1 MNDLIYYVLFISVT
15 HAIVNLVEMGYFRF
29 GVFIQ
34 HAYSSLKL
42 RWGKLHANQQTSQPR
57 VLELHTILPTTY
69 NPSEGI
75 GSEYCECLLM
85 LSWSILFSS
94 AFPIVSVVL
103 TIVFLARC
111 RLLLHCMLVLRSN
124 MLPQDMNTSSH
135 WFMVLKFVIVTSVFT
150 NATIL
155 AFVSKN
161 AEFQKLS
168 LAFSSDSQASFP
180 VEPCKSSFFC
190 SCHHF
195 LR

>member
-1 MNDLIYYVLFISVT
+1 MNDLIYYVLFASVA
-15 HAIVNLVEMGYFRF
+15 HAIVNLVEMGYFRL

-34 HAYSSLKL
+34 YVYSSIKR
-42 RWGKLHANQQTSQPR
+42 RWNILHVNHEPSRPR

-69 NPSEGI
+69 YPSEGI
-75 GSEYCECLLM
+75 SCEYSDCLLM

-94 AFPIVSVVL
+94 AFPIVSVIL

-124 MLPQDMNTSSH
+124 MLPQDMNSSSH
-135 WFMVLKFVIVTSVFT
+135 WLMVLKFVIVTSVFT

-161 AEFQKLS
+161 AEYKKTS
-168 LAFSSDSQASFP
+168 LLFSSDSQASYP
-180 VEPCKSSFFC
+180 VKSC
-190 SCHHF
+190 QT
-195 LR
+195 